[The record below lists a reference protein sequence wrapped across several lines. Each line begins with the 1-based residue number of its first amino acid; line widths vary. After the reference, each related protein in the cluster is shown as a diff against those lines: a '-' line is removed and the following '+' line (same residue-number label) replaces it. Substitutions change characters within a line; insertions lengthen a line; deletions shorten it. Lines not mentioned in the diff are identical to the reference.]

1 MIKKFCDKCGTQIP
15 LGTLHMDE
23 SERKLGIGCYGAM
36 LFMGVK
42 SWYPEDPEGTTFN
55 TRMDLCPSCQ
65 HKLDK
70 LTQDFMNESTS
81 GES

>member
-1 MIKKFCDKCGTQIP
+1 MIKKFCDKCGAQIS
-15 LGTLHMDE
+15 LDKSDSNDG
-23 SERKLGIGCYGAM
+23 ERRLDVGCYGAM